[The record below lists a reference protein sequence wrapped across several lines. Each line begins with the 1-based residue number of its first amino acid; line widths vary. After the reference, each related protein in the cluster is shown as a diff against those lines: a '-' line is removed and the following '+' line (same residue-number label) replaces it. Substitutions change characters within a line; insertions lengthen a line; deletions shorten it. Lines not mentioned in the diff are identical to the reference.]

1 MTIGLYAAMALRRHI
16 QMILAL
22 FLTVALLG
30 LPAFVPSLHAPTH
43 SAALEDAR
51 HAVLADV
58 EASEHGHSH
67 DDGEPY
73 ESKPGHAHG
82 HDPADHS
89 HQVAFM
95 VHKADETLLDLD
107 GIQFAIVQDLIKS
120 GIVFGFER
128 PPKTSL

>member
-1 MTIGLYAAMALRRHI
+1 MMTGLYAAMALRRQI
-16 QMILAL
+16 QIMLAL
-22 FLTVALLG
+22 FLTVALLC
-30 LPAFVPSLHAPTH
+30 LPGFVPSVHAPAH
-43 SAALEDAR
+43 STALEDVR

-58 EASEHGHSH
+58 EAADHGHSH

-73 ESKPGHAHG
+73 ESKTGHAHG

-89 HQVAFM
+89 HQVAFI